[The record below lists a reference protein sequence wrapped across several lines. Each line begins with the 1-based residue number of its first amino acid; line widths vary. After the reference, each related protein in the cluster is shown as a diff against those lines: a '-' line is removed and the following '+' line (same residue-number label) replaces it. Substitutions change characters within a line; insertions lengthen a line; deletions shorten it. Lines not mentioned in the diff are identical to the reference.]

1 MRACAAAQVVLIGSF
16 LNLRAITNWLRDNKP
31 PHLLLVCSGTYEQA
45 AFEDILAAGAV
56 CERVWPNYA
65 GGMVADSAE
74 LARRIYPLMQPNLLD
89 ALKQSRNGRR
99 LLSMPGLRDDVW
111 FSVQRET
118 ISFTAQMS
126 AEGVIRKM
134 S

>member
-1 MRACAAAQVVLIGSF
+1 
-16 LNLRAITNWLRDNKP
+16 
-31 PHLLLVCSGTYEQA
+31 
-45 AFEDILAAGAV
+45 
-56 CERVWPNYA
+56 
-65 GGMVADSAE
+65 MVADSAE

-99 LLSMPGLRDDVW
+99 LLSMPALRDDVW

-134 S
+134 G